1 MNTMEHKIL
10 SIIGAGLLMLA
21 LGSCHEQSD
30 TLVNYAHEDVLAFG
44 EAEKSYA
51 GKFKVLWN
59 GLNQHYALWD
69 YERDHGLDWDAVY
82 DNYLPQFEALDQ
94 QKEVTDDQ
102 LKKLATEVISPLHD
116 GHLVVQLK
124 NHKTG
129 KFVAISPSS
138 ERNLQRPDFKDAYL
152 NPPSLQYYLNKE
164 HGEVELDEQGKPIT
178 MEYSTEI
185 SDLLDV
191 FREGDDVGLEWITD
205 SISALKKLPTP
216 TAEQAKMLQTLTEL
230 EKQVDL
236 IKDTKE
242 GVMLY
247 NDLANRYAYLNIPA
261 FDPID
266 VHFADYGIKVSYALL
281 KGNIAYIHFDG
292 FSLSY
297 YLDEETRTESF
308 PNPDKSTQEKIGKV
322 QTVWN
327 SWFSYIQQLHK
338 SGQLGGVIID
348 VRNNGG
354 GSVGDYPYVMGAL
367 LPSGG
372 FEIGK
377 ARFKHGTGRLD
388 YSPLMPQIVNTLE
401 TEHATITEPIVVLAN
416 CHSVSMA
423 EITSISAKYIDNATL
438 VGKRTWGGMCA
449 LSGNDNFSINYTGHI
464 GEEDKTPVYVYLPML
479 AQFDREGHILEG
491 VGVTPDIDVDLDVKQ
506 LRSTGKDTQLDRAL
520 QLIRNGK

>member
-1 MNTMEHKIL
+1 
-10 SIIGAGLLMLA
+10 MLA

>member
-348 VRNNGG
+348 IRNNGG

-372 FEIGK
+372 FE
-377 ARFKHGTGRLD
+377 HGPPGLLAPDASDCQHLGDRTCNHYGAYRGAGQLPLREYGRNNVHQRQV
-388 YSPLMPQIVNTLE
+388 YRQRYPRRQAHVGWHVCTLR
-401 TEHATITEPIVVLAN
+401 
-416 CHSVSMA
+416 
-423 EITSISAKYIDNATL
+423 K
-438 VGKRTWGGMCA
+438 
-449 LSGNDNFSINYTGHI
+449 
-464 GEEDKTPVYVYLPML
+464 
-479 AQFDREGHILEG
+479 
-491 VGVTPDIDVDLDVKQ
+491 
-506 LRSTGKDTQLDRAL
+506 
-520 QLIRNGK
+520 